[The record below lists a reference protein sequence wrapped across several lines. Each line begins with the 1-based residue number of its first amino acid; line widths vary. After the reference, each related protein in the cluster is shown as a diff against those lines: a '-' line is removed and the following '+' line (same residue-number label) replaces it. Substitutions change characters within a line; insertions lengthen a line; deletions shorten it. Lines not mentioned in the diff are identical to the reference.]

1 MTTLIMQTTC
11 SSSPLG
17 VSKDDLLQEL
27 EAAKAVETDPHSGKI
42 FAYVYTTDNE
52 CFQVAEKAL
61 ELFKQAD
68 PQSLPSGSD
77 KRAKSAIVDMFYKAF
92 LHENA
97 LNPLVFPSLRRFE
110 TEIVAMVADM
120 LHGDRQCVGS
130 VTSGGTE
137 SILTA
142 VKTYRD
148 RAKKLFPSIK
158 KPEIV
163 NAQFNPVSLCFTL
176 PPFQV
181 APLTI
186 HPAFLKAAEYFD
198 LKITLIPLKSD
209 LTPDLTAFKEVP
221 TKIHQ

>member
-1 MTTLIMQTTC
+1 M
-11 SSSPLG
+11 
-17 VSKDDLLQEL
+17 
-27 EAAKAVETDPHSGKI
+27 ETDPHSGKI

-52 CFQVAEKAL
+52 CFQVVERAL
-61 ELFKQAD
+61 QMFKQVD
-68 PQSLPSGSD
+68 QDSLPSNAD
-77 KRAKSAIVDMFYKAF
+77 QHAKSTIVDMFHKAF

-97 LNPLVFPSLRRFE
+97 LNPLVFPSLRKFE

-158 KPEIV
+158 NPEIV
-163 NAQFNPVSLCFTL
+163 
-176 PPFQV
+176 
-181 APLTI
+181 I
-186 HPAFLKAAEYFD
+186 HNINLACL
-198 LKITLIPLKSD
+198 SS
-209 LTPDLTAFKEVP
+209 
-221 TKIHQ
+221 

>member
-1 MTTLIMQTTC
+1 
-11 SSSPLG
+11 

-61 ELFKQAD
+61 EIFKQSD
-68 PQSLPSGSD
+68 PQSLPSSSD
-77 KRAKSAIVDMFYKAF
+77 QDAKSAVEHMFYKAF

-97 LNPLVFPSLRRFE
+97 LNPLVFPSLRKFE

-120 LHGDRQCVGS
+120 LHGNRQCVGS

-163 NAQFNPVSLCFTL
+163 SCSPASQFPL
-176 PPFQV
+176 PFLLHMQV

-198 LKITLIPLKSD
+198 LKIILVPLKSD
-209 LTPDLTAFKEVP
+209 LTPDLSAFKKVQLVSESLHF
-221 TKIHQ
+221 KK